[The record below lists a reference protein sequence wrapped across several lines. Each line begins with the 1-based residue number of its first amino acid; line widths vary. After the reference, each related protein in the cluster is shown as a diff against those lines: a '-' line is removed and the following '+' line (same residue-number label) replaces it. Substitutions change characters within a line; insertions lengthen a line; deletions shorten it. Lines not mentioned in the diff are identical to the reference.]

1 MHSKSDILTLTIIST
16 EKSGKMI
23 HLLKSG
29 SKQASGQKI
38 RKTVPLLGTFAQYK
52 DSKKK
57 PEPKQVAQSIVDQ
70 VMMAPPPNVSLPS
83 KEDLKKKK

>member
-1 MHSKSDILTLTIIST
+1 
-16 EKSGKMI
+16 MI

-57 PEPKQVAQSIVDQ
+57 PDPKQVAQSIVDQ
-70 VMMAPPPNVSLPS
+70 VKWPRSQTSPSPPRRT
-83 KEDLKKKK
+83 